1 MVSLEVLALVL
12 TGLGLTA
19 SIVYYANIIQN
30 TNKERRKEQMYL
42 RFQIHDLDYTKA
54 YSYLMSKDFTTTEE
68 FLKHFNVKENPEAW
82 AYYIYIGIRYN
93 NIGLL
98 LREGL
103 IDPDIVFDIFNP
115 MVIIQL
121 WEKIAPIEKQTRI
134 RNNHPKHYEA
144 FEYLYN
150 EAKKRYPDLNP
161 VIPLVA

>member
-1 MVSLEVLALVL
+1 
-12 TGLGLTA
+12 
-19 SIVYYANIIQN
+19 
-30 TNKERRKEQMYL
+30 MYL
-42 RFQIHDLDYTKA
+42 RFQIHDLEYTKA
-54 YSYLMSKDFTTTEE
+54 FTYLISKDFKTSEE
-68 FLKHFNVKENPEAW
+68 FLEHFNVKENPEAW

-103 IDPDIVFDIFNP
+103 IDPDIVFEIFNP

-121 WEKIAPIEKQTRI
+121 WEKLEPIERETRI

-150 EAKKRYPDLNP
+150 EAKKRYPEITP
-161 VIPLVA
+161 IMPQP